1 MQSGVI
7 LAEPFV
13 TIIIPVYNVAEYLD
27 QCLKSVIE
35 QTLSRIEIILV
46 DDGSKDRS
54 GQICDEYAATDD
66 RIRVIHQENQGLSV
80 VRNVGIAAARSPY
93 FMILDGDDWIEE
105 DAVAIL
111 YKKMV
116 ETGCDICVSDYY
128 VEKEGRGFPE
138 SFFSTEIMSFG
149 SEDRFLLEANCL
161 CFAEYGNRNATAN
174 LGVVWARMYRRAF
187 VLDNGLEFVP
197 GLKRMQDAIF
207 NISALDCAQSVERVD
222 ALTWHYRLWTG
233 SATRKHDPHF
243 DETAFRILDEVDSFR
258 QSRYPDGA
266 FDVVYYSK
274 CVRVLLDIVK
284 AQYVSGDNTTG
295 LLEVCRSVR
304 QLMHEHPFDKA
315 IELAEGKMVSKA
327 QSIALFFLKLHWVTP
342 IIVMYKIQRAI
353 DGARR

>member
-128 VEKEGRGFPE
+128 VEKEVEVFRKA
-138 SFFSTEIMSFG
+138 FS
-149 SEDRFLLEANCL
+149 R
-161 CFAEYGNRNATAN
+161 
-174 LGVVWARMYRRAF
+174 
-187 VLDNGLEFVP
+187 P
-197 GLKRMQDAIF
+197 K
-207 NISALDCAQSVERVD
+207 
-222 ALTWHYRLWTG
+222 
-233 SATRKHDPHF
+233 
-243 DETAFRILDEVDSFR
+243 
-258 QSRYPDGA
+258 
-266 FDVVYYSK
+266 
-274 CVRVLLDIVK
+274 
-284 AQYVSGDNTTG
+284 
-295 LLEVCRSVR
+295 
-304 QLMHEHPFDKA
+304 
-315 IELAEGKMVSKA
+315 
-327 QSIALFFLKLHWVTP
+327 
-342 IIVMYKIQRAI
+342 
-353 DGARR
+353 